1 MRKISI
7 EEKILE
13 LGIKLPENEEFWRV
27 GDLTALRKNVNGNF
41 YRSNYHRGLLLYSLI
56 TAIKPRNVLEF
67 GTGRGYG
74 ALSMARAILDSNLDS
89 HIYSIDF
96 RLFDET
102 QAWPVDYGTGPKVDK
117 TSLKQVWTK
126 YFPSELISKITL
138 LNGTSETIIKD
149 WHAKNLP
156 APDFAFIDGGHD
168 YETVKHDFYGI
179 LKIADEK
186 ITILFDDYIDKPKFG
201 ICKLVDEEIDPIFK
215 TDLITTFSNW
225 HPVHKANKIHSTSN
239 MIIIDSSTAEAPLE
253 SLFDKIEIEYFLKAY
268 RRKIRLQ
275 RKIRKIKSF
284 IPPILYHPI
293 KTVSGIILRSKIVQS
308 TIKPIWHWFK
318 RK

>member
-1 MRKISI
+1 M
-7 EEKILE
+7 
-13 LGIKLPENEEFWRV
+13 
-27 GDLTALRKNVNGNF
+27 
-41 YRSNYHRGLLLYSLI
+41 LYSLI

-168 YETVKHDFYGI
+168 YNTVKSDTINVIQHIKKPGWIFWHDYDVINDFGKYLTEI
-179 LKIADEK
+179 SN
-186 ITILFDDYIDKPKFG
+186 KF
-201 ICKLVDEEIDPIFK
+201 KEVK
-215 TDLITTFSNW
+215 TS
-225 HPVHKANKIHSTSN
+225 V
-239 MIIIDSSTAEAPLE
+239 
-253 SLFDKIEIEYFLKAY
+253 DKIKNKSVRLENLDVEKKA
-268 RRKIRLQ
+268 IDRL
-275 RKIRKIKSF
+275 
-284 IPPILYHPI
+284 
-293 KTVSGIILRSKIVQS
+293 
-308 TIKPIWHWFK
+308 
-318 RK
+318 